1 MIMKETRR
9 RICSKGTIARI
20 NDFINTC
27 KPENQYKIA
36 LFYQRKLVIKYGSSN
51 RKFDPRQS
59 LFLMAVVVSILLF
72 LFIVKP
78 IRKLLE
84 FQDPWEYQYKIVLSC
99 NLWSSHVYS
108 KV

>member
-1 MIMKETRR
+1 
-9 RICSKGTIARI
+9 
-20 NDFINTC
+20 
-27 KPENQYKIA
+27 
-36 LFYQRKLVIKYGSSN
+36 
-51 RKFDPRQS
+51 
-59 LFLMAVVVSILLF
+59 MAVVVSILLF